1 MHKDIFKVIYFLIIL
16 LFFLFIFITYF
27 SKENINKIKKN
38 RIEYRNAIEKKIS
51 DLPFLE
57 NNTENIIDYNYEKN
71 EEKKLKKRYF
81 WDLLKKDG

>member
-1 MHKDIFKVIYFLIIL
+1 MYKEIFKVIYFLIIV
-16 LFFLFIFITYF
+16 LFLLFIFTIYF

-38 RIEYRNAIEKKIS
+38 RLEYRNAIEKKVP